1 MANTIHI
8 DKSGKNTGWMIAL
21 VIVECRNTLREVKG
35 KTRMLPRVLSLNALL
50 EETANS
56 IR

>member
-8 DKSGKNTGWMIAL
+8 DKSGKNTGWMITL
-21 VIVECRNTLREVKG
+21 VIIECRNTLREVKG
-35 KTRMLPRVLSLNALL
+35 KTRMFPRVLSFNAVL
-50 EETANS
+50 EEIANS